1 MIGRRVQTHQGI
13 RLHIIDIL
21 YRILNNQVGRMGKRK
36 STIEVKSYTVL
47 EEEVLEDDLED
58 VHSRM

>member
-1 MIGRRVQTHQGI
+1 
-13 RLHIIDIL
+13 
-21 YRILNNQVGRMGKRK
+21 MGKRK